1 MALLKS
7 AILSVSDQQKLF
19 SDAGYCDVEIFEE
32 RARMDLRGGEERGD
46 FLKVKNVGAE
56 LHQRPGSG
64 QEGK

>member
-19 SDAGYCDVEIFEE
+19 SDAGYCDVEIVEE
-32 RARMDLRGGEERGD
+32 RAHGWICVVGRKRRL
-46 FLKVKNVGAE
+46 LKVKNAGAE
-56 LHQRPGSG
+56 LHRRPGSG